1 MSASPRQSSRRRF
14 IHTSGGVAVAGG
26 LGLRATA
33 AATPDTAGAVA
44 GSLPGGQGGWFAGG
58 RSVIRVGLVGCGGR
72 GTGAAIQALAADPA
86 VRVVAL
92 GDLFADQVESAAA
105 AVAGSVAGRAAAGHA
120 APVRVI
126 GKDACAGVLAAGVD
140 LVILATPPACRPD
153 ELEAA
158 VAAGCHV
165 YCEAPVAVDASGC
178 QRAARALA
186 AAWQRGLVVA
196 SGLAYR
202 HDAGTAAVIARIHAG
217 TIGTPRWVIVVA
229 ESGLPWRVPH
239 RPGMSAAEWRQRNWI
254 SFADLGGGPLV
265 ERQIHAIDKALWVLG
280 DVVPV
285 SATGRLL
292 PGRRDRWSIGDV
304 TDGMCVRY
312 RFDSGASLHVHCR
325 RDGTG
330 DGIGHEAVH
339 GRAGFA
345 DLRSGVIGPRGGDR
359 GARATGEA
367 FSGGPCG
374 ADGSRYQVGMNRLV
388 TAIASGAAVD
398 DGVGLVQATAVAIL
412 GRAAARHGGT
422 VDFTALGL
430 PARGTNR
437 LFDTAVTIGQAV
449 KTV

>member
-1 MSASPRQSSRRRF
+1 MRVASA
-14 IHTSGGVAVAGG
+14 A
-26 LGLRATA
+26 RA
-33 AATPDTAGAVA
+33 DTAGSVA
-44 GSLPGGQGGWFAGG
+44 GSLPGGPRGWFAGG
-58 RSVIRVGLVGCGGR
+58 TSVIRVGLVGCGGR
-72 GTGAAIQALAADPA
+72 GTGAALQALAADPA
-86 VRVVAL
+86 VRIVAL
-92 GDLFADQVESAAA
+92 GDLFADQVDVAAA
-105 AVAGSVAGRAAAGHA
+105 AVSGAVAGRAAAGHA
-120 APVRVI
+120 EPVRVV

-165 YCEAPVAVDASGC
+165 YCEAPVAIDAPGC

-186 AAWQRGLVVA
+186 AARQRGLVVA

-202 HDAGTAAVIARIHAG
+202 HDAGTAAVIDRIHAG
-217 TIGTPRWVIVVA
+217 AIGTPRSVIMVA
-229 ESGLPWRVPH
+229 ETGLPWRVPH
-239 RPGMSAAEWRQRNWI
+239 RPGMSTAEWRQRNWI

-285 SATGRLL
+285 SASGRLL

-312 RFDSGASLHVHCR
+312 RFGSGVSLHVHCR

-345 DLRSGVIGPRGGDR
+345 DLRSGIVGPRDGDR
-359 GARATGEA
+359 EARAGGEA
-367 FSGGPCG
+367 FSVGPCA

-388 TAIASGAAVD
+388 TAIASGVPVD
-398 DGVGLVQATAVAIL
+398 DGPGLVRATAVAIL
-412 GRAAARHGGT
+412 GREAARHGRT
-422 VDFTALGL
+422 VDFAMLGL
-430 PARGTNR
+430 PPGGTNR